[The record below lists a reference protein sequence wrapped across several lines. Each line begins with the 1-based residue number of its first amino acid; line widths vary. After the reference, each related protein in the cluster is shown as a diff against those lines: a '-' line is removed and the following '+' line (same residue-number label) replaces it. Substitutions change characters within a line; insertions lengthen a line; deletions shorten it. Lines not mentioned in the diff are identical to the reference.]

1 VFLHHLN
8 DPQKIAFLKVALFMI
23 RLDGVVD
30 LREEVVLDWAL
41 RDMGLNHSE
50 LPPCP
55 AQLEDVLGGLEA
67 FRSDG
72 VAATVLLIESL
83 RIMASDHLHD
93 PAQQEAL
100 RAIAERVGLP
110 AGHLERCQSYA
121 ERLQAVIE
129 EGQALVADS

>member
-1 VFLHHLN
+1 VFLHHFN
-8 DPQKIAFLKVALFMI
+8 DAQKVAFLRVALFMI

-41 RDMGLNHSE
+41 RDMGVSHSD

-67 FRSDG
+67 FEGDG
-72 VAATVLLIESL
+72 VAGTVLLIEAL

-100 RAIAERVGLP
+100 CAIAERVGLSVD
-110 AGHLERCQSYA
+110 HFERCQAYA